1 MSTTEINPRLRVQ
14 WELARR
20 AKAYNIDRKN
30 EEFDT
35 AKIAENL
42 RKSLEKVNP
51 GVLRL
56 ALKIE
61 FDKSKLIEPQWKK
74 YVTELFEMHE
84 GWRSFD
90 FSVHPLHSYKP
101 EDSSKRSYELFK
113 DVRVR
118 QKGNTH
124 DILKYLTGFLT
135 PKSIH
140 FADAISV
147 RISDLSK
154 SLEIEPLVKKDYRE
168 KVPFYEAI
176 TLKDMKRVGEFYNS
190 QVGFHVVKDSEK
202 RNVSAHIA
210 VESGEG
216 YVARGDYFYSPGI
229 EDPNKIKLFMNE
241 IERVYKY
248 ILEGRKVATVK
259 DVSQNL
265 GLDFQTARMTLIR
278 LWKNCFLDRRRN
290 DFIFANTDELVK
302 WGVQDNNAYE
312 FIWNSNRL
320 GEKHPSKL
328 PFDWDPSSWIDYST
342 SKEVVNDFYA
352 YLLQYGFKPRMR
364 TTGGKIGGAHV
375 ILNLD
380 FNRIPVN
387 YSYPFPRD
395 KKLEKVIN
403 ESGNEGIIVAAATD
417 FMRSLILDF
426 GIQRK
431 KPTPITLETYN
442 VAERMHNIYADFT
455 RVYPN
460 IGVRSLGSIHHKRRE
475 GGPFICI
482 AWDGFLPKDEKEV
495 RSRSTMEYV
504 FKNPEILTEPPYSA
518 NDNPFSLVEE
528 TFERTSRIPPAYA
541 MNPTKFYIRNI
552 RRPN

>member
-1 MSTTEINPRLRVQ
+1 MNP
-14 WELARR
+14 
-20 AKAYNIDRKN
+20 N
-30 EEFDT
+30 
-35 AKIAENL
+35 
-42 RKSLEKVNP
+42 
-51 GVLRL
+51 G
-56 ALKIE
+56 
-61 FDKSKLIEPQWKK
+61 KK

-90 FSVHPLHSYKP
+90 LSVHPIHSYRLK
-101 EDSSKRSYELFK
+101 DRYKRAYELFK

-118 QKGNTH
+118 QTS
-124 DILKYLTGFLT
+124 DIHRILRYLTGFLT
-135 PKSIH
+135 PGSIH
-140 FADAISV
+140 FADSISV
-147 RISDLSK
+147 RISNLSK
-154 SLEIEPLVKKDYRE
+154 GIEPLIKKEYRE

-176 TLKDMKRVGEFYNS
+176 TLKDMKKVGEFYNS
-190 QVGFHVVKDSEK
+190 EVGFHVVKDCEK

-216 YVARGDYFYSPGI
+216 YVARGDYFYGLGI
-229 EDPNKIKLFMNE
+229 EDPTKIKLFE
-241 IERVYKY
+241 GDAERVYKY
-248 ILEGRKVATVK
+248 ISEGRKVIIVQ

-265 GLDFQTARMTLIR
+265 GLDFQTARMTLIK
-278 LWKNCFLDRRRN
+278 LWKNCFLNRQRN
-290 DFIFANTDELVK
+290 DFIFVNTDELVK

-312 FIWNSNRL
+312 FIWNSNRA
-320 GEKHPSKL
+320 GENHPSKL

-342 SKEVVNDFYA
+342 SREVVNDFYA

-380 FNRIPVN
+380 FNRTPIN
-387 YSYPFPRD
+387 YSYPFSRD

-403 ESGNEGIIVAAATD
+403 ESGNEGIAVAAATD
-417 FMRSLILDF
+417 FMRSLVLDF

-460 IGVRSLGSIHHKRRE
+460 IGVRSLGSIHHKRRA

-495 RSRSTMEYV
+495 WSRSTMDYV
-504 FKNPEILTEPPYSA
+504 FKHPDALMEPSYSP
-518 NDNPFSLVEE
+518 NENSFSLVEE
-528 TFERTSRIPPAYA
+528 TFERTSWIPPVYTR
-541 MNPTKFYIRNI
+541 NPTKFYIRNI